1 MQARQKPQPRL
12 RDMWEILKTGV
23 PSAVQGAVFCFANIF
38 VQASVN
44 GFGEVA
50 IAGSTV
56 AMNFEYFTY
65 YVITA
70 FGQTATTFTGQNHAA
85 GQKERCRKILRLCLL
100 LSSSRFDWVVVIDE
114 ELESG
119 IGFLIADSKTVKD
132 FNAHYANE
140 LRDTNDM
147 ISFYF
152 RDLLRNQHSIRDMVK
167 FLSLLHT
174 PSE

>member
-1 MQARQKPQPRL
+1 M
-12 RDMWEILKTGV
+12 
-23 PSAVQGAVFCFANIF
+23 S
-38 VQASVN
+38 
-44 GFGEVA
+44 
-50 IAGSTV
+50 
-56 AMNFEYFTY
+56 Y
-65 YVITA
+65 
-70 FGQTATTFTGQNHAA
+70 
-85 GQKERCRKILRLCLL
+85 

>member
-1 MQARQKPQPRL
+1 MHK
-12 RDMWEILKTGV
+12 DDFFLKLSWAFSGSGFDSIYDLEV
-23 PSAVQGAVFCFANIF
+23 PENVYTSLIYNT
-38 VQASVN
+38 N
-44 GFGEVA
+44 
-50 IAGSTV
+50 
-56 AMNFEYFTY
+56 Y
-65 YVITA
+65 
-70 FGQTATTFTGQNHAA
+70 
-85 GQKERCRKILRLCLL
+85 LCLNKAQFGVL
-100 LSSSRFDWVVVIDE
+100 MEFLKGQDKIFIAQNDSKEVFEFNCPVRYEDYESLDLFSMSYLSSSRFDWVVVIDE

-152 RDLLRNQHSIRDMVK
+152 RDLIRNQHSIRDMVK